1 MPLPETMFCAQQIKI
16 PPELPDILKQFTKA
30 AIRTQPYDVLQWA
43 AAYFSALSK
52 GEPLPVKERMEMP
65 LATEK
70 TDAGLTPG
78 LLKVL
83 HKQLSS
89 KGMVTIA
96 DLRERWKHLGLPEE
110 QLEAILQLDSFGEE
124 VEWMK
129 FLALGCSVLGG
140 SLLSSMKQ
148 ACEILTRDPEGGA
161 ARIPFE
167 TFSFLYSY
175 LAGIDGEISETE
187 TKAFLQGIKEQAD
200 QHSGM
205 VLIRHFLPH
214 SFIFY

>member
-30 AIRTQPYDVLQWA
+30 AIRTQPFDVLQWA

-52 GEPLPVKERMEMP
+52 GEPLPVKERLEMP
-65 LATEK
+65 LATVK
-70 TDAGLTPG
+70 KNAGLTPG

-96 DLRERWKHLGLPEE
+96 ELREKWKHLGLPEE
-110 QLEAILQLDSFGEE
+110 QLEAILQLDSFGEK

-148 ACEILTRDPEGGA
+148 ACEILTRDAEGGA

-175 LAGIDGEISETE
+175 LASIDGEISQTE
-187 TKAFLQGIKEQAD
+187 TKAFLHGIKEQAD
-200 QHSGM
+200 KHSGM

-214 SFIFY
+214 TFIFY